1 MSLAQAWLGWSVRM
15 NGINL
20 QPPRPP
26 SPRVSSKPNR
36 GPSPP
41 GPSVVSSGS
50 SGGSVGHA
58 NLLQTS
64 GFTVHLPGVSEHAFP
79 SPSRGWTTVTTL
91 STGRNPVPQVTLQG
105 PRLKDVC
112 VLQSFPRKLRKGWAP
127 PVNHKRL
134 GMSIS
139 YHSSY
144 LLILERLWSWKRWA
158 AQKFLM
164 RLLCKY
170 FGFWDNLLSQN
181 RNSFTE
187 SNTDLSHSIQAHR
200 LHLQCLA
207 LKYVFKN
214 VLNVKYF
221 PPSYHL
227 QCLLA
232 SDWSS
237 LNQCYPQA
245 SLEG

>member
-79 SPSRGWTTVTTL
+79 SPSWRWTTVTTL

-170 FGFWDNLLSQN
+170 FGFWDNLLSQK
-181 RNSFTE
+181 NSVTGLNTFYPSSPSPFPVSAGLWLIILE
-187 SNTDLSHSIQAHR
+187 SRLSPGISGR
-200 LHLQCLA
+200 L
-207 LKYVFKN
+207 KM
-214 VLNVKYF
+214 
-221 PPSYHL
+221 
-227 QCLLA
+227 
-232 SDWSS
+232 
-237 LNQCYPQA
+237 
-245 SLEG
+245 